1 MKEIIE
7 IREEINEQKTEAIQK
22 IKKLNSVSLK
32 KINKTD
38 KSLPSLFK
46 KKDKLSTLEIKIM
59 L

>member
-1 MKEIIE
+1 MK
-7 IREEINEQKTEAIQK
+7 QKTETIHK
-22 IKKLNSVSLK
+22 IKKTKFCLFE

-38 KSLPSLFK
+38 KFLPSLFK